1 MANDKLKEQ
10 EKMQKRVADH
20 QELLSAWMSNRM
32 EMNKQILTLSGLAI
46 GLLVTFR
53 SDVSEIDN
61 DVFSSFWLVAGIS
74 FVVSIVV
81 ALLIFR
87 MNSKY
92 IGLIRDKIK
101 NADDNKAVDE
111 KKEKKLER
119 IDTCLKYATRFA
131 VGLFLSGVVL
141 TYGLTVYIVLFAS

>member
-1 MANDKLKEQ
+1 MANKKLKEQ

-32 EMNKQILTLSGLAI
+32 EMNKQILALSGLAI

-53 SDVSEIDN
+53 SDVSKIDN
-61 DVFSSFWLVAGIS
+61 DVFSYFWLAAGIL
-74 FVVSIVV
+74 FGFSIAV

-87 MNSKY
+87 MNSTY
-92 IGLIRDKIK
+92 IELIRNKIK

-111 KKEKKLER
+111 EKEKKLER
-119 IDTCLKYATRFA
+119 IDSCLKRATPFA
-131 VGLFLSGVVL
+131 AGLFLSGVVL
-141 TYGLTVYIVLFAS
+141 TYGLAMYIVFIAS